1 MNDFITVYSG
11 DLMRRIKSRP
21 FLIGLVLG
29 TVAIVAMFKLP
40 TMLVPTIVNQ
50 GTRLVIVADAPLA
63 AQARPLLA
71 KTLTVKGVVPA
82 GTTVDRALLQR
93 FDADSAV
100 SIAQVKS
107 GIRVTIFAKN
117 PTSVPSGRVRA
128 ALLPLQV
135 QHATHLTSA
144 QIAAALDANVEVR
157 SLSTKFHSVHQAVA
171 AQGIAMT
178 LVVFLYVLV
187 LMNSQF
193 VMSAVAE
200 EKTSRIAEL
209 LIASVDPMVLLAAK
223 VLVGATLSILQLLV
237 WVGIGIALGS
247 GGGAASAGAANA
259 GAANANPFSLS
270 GLLGNTLS
278 PEVILAFGV
287 FFILGFLQIS
297 TVFAGVASLINRTED
312 LGSISGPM
320 VIPTIAGYFIGI
332 LAINAPALPVVTVT
346 SFVPLLSPFVMF
358 ARMAV
363 SHVPLWQIGT
373 SIALNLLAL
382 WAFAWFA
389 GKLYRVGM
397 MLYGRPPKL
406 AQVWE
411 ILRSPS

>member
-21 FLIGLVLG
+21 FIIGLLLG
-29 TVAIVAMFKLP
+29 TLAIVAMLKLP
-40 TMLVPTIVNQ
+40 TMLAPSIVSQ
-50 GTRLVIVADAPLA
+50 GTKILIVADAPIA

-71 KTLTVKGVVPA
+71 KKLTVRGVVPA
-82 GTTVDRALLQR
+82 STKIDAALLKR
-93 FDADSAV
+93 FHADNAV
-100 SIAQVKS
+100 SIQDVKT
-107 GIRVTIFAKN
+107 GLRITIFAKN
-117 PTSVPSGRVRA
+117 PTSVPTGRVRT

-135 QHATHLTSA
+135 QHATHLTNA
-144 QIAAALDANVEVR
+144 QIAAALDARIDVR
-157 SLSTKFHSVHQAVA
+157 SLSTKFHSVHQAEA
-171 AQGIAMT
+171 AQGLAMT
-178 LVVFLYVLV
+178 LVVFLYILIVV
-187 LMNSQF
+187 NSQF

-209 LIASVDPMVLLAAK
+209 LIATVDPMVLLIAK
-223 VLVGATLSILQLLV
+223 ILVGATLSVLQLV
-237 WVGIGIALGS
+237 IWVALGIALGS
-247 GGGAASAGAANA
+247 NGGGPAASSAAA
-259 GAANANPFSLS
+259 SPFSLG

-278 PEVILAFGV
+278 PEVIAAFIV

-312 LGSISGPM
+312 LGSISGPLL
-320 VIPTIAGYFIGI
+320 IPTFAGYFIAF
-332 LAINAPALPVVTVT
+332 LAINAPSIPAVIVA
-346 SFVPLLSPFVMF
+346 SFVPLVSPFVMF

-363 SHVPLWQIGT
+363 THVPIWQIGT

-382 WAFAWFA
+382 WGIAWFA

-397 MLYGRPPKL
+397 MLYGRPPKF

-411 ILRSPS
+411 ILRTPS

>member
-21 FLIGLVLG
+21 FIIGLLLG
-29 TVAIVAMFKLP
+29 TLAIVAMLKLP
-40 TMLVPTIVNQ
+40 TMLAPSIVSQ
-50 GTRLVIVADAPLA
+50 GTKILIVADAPIA

-71 KTLTVKGVVPA
+71 KTLTVRGVVPA
-82 GTTVDRALLQR
+82 STKIDAALLKR
-93 FDADSAV
+93 FHADNAV
-100 SIAQVKS
+100 SIQDVKT
-107 GIRVTIFAKN
+107 GLRITIFAKN
-117 PTSVPSGRVRA
+117 PTSVPTGRVRT

-135 QHATHLTSA
+135 QHATHLTNA
-144 QIAAALDANVEVR
+144 QIAAALDARIDVR
-157 SLSTKFHSVHQAVA
+157 SLSTKFHSVHQAEA
-171 AQGIAMT
+171 AQGLAMT
-178 LVVFLYVLV
+178 LVVFLYILIVV
-187 LMNSQF
+187 NSQF

-209 LIASVDPMVLLAAK
+209 LIATVDPMVLLIAK
-223 VLVGATLSILQLLV
+223 ILVGATLSVLQLV
-237 WVGIGIALGS
+237 IWVALGIALGS
-247 GGGAASAGAANA
+247 NGGGPAASSAAA
-259 GAANANPFSLS
+259 SPFSLG

-278 PEVILAFGV
+278 PEVIAAFIV

-312 LGSISGPM
+312 LGSISGPLL
-320 VIPTIAGYFIGI
+320 IPTFAGYFIAF
-332 LAINAPALPVVTVT
+332 LAINAPSIPAVIVA
-346 SFVPLLSPFVMF
+346 SFVPLVSPFVMF

-363 SHVPLWQIGT
+363 THVPIWQIGT

-382 WAFAWFA
+382 WGIAWFA

-397 MLYGRPPKL
+397 MLYGRPPKF

-411 ILRSPS
+411 ILRTPS

>member
-50 GTRLVIVADAPLA
+50 GTRLVLVADAPLA

-71 KTLTVKGVVPA
+71 KKLTVKGVVPA
-82 GTTVDRALLQR
+82 GTRIDRALLQR

-100 SIAQVKS
+100 SIAELKS

-117 PTSVPSGRVRA
+117 PTSVPSGRIRT

-144 QIAAALDANVEVR
+144 QIAAALNANIEVR

-171 AQGIAMT
+171 AQGLAMT
-178 LVVFLYVLV
+178 LVVFLYILV
-187 LMNSQF
+187 IINSNF

-223 VLVGATLSILQLLV
+223 VLVGATLSVLQLLV
-237 WVGIGIALGS
+237 WVGVGIALGS
-247 GGGAASAGAANA
+247 GGGTASA
-259 GAANANPFSLS
+259 GAANANPFSLA

-278 PEVILAFGV
+278 PEVILAFGI

-320 VIPTIAGYFIGI
+320 VIPTIAGYFIAL

-373 SIALNLLAL
+373 SIALNVLAL
-382 WAFAWFA
+382 WGFAWFA

-397 MLYGRPPKL
+397 MLYGRPPKI

>member
-21 FLIGLVLG
+21 FLVGLILG
-29 TVAIVAMFKLP
+29 TLAIVGLFKLP
-40 TMLVPTIVNQ
+40 TILAPTIVSQ

-71 KTLTVKGVVPA
+71 RTLTVKGVVPA
-82 GTTVDRALLQR
+82 GTAVNRALLQR
-93 FDADSAV
+93 FDADCAI
-100 SIAQVKS
+100 SISEVKS
-107 GIRVTIFAKN
+107 GIHVTIFAKN

-135 QHATHLTSA
+135 QHATHLSSA
-144 QIAAALDANVEVR
+144 QIAAALGANIEVR
-157 SLSTKFHSVHQAVA
+157 SLSSKFQSVDQAQA
-171 AQGIAMT
+171 AQGLAMT
-178 LVVFLYVLV
+178 LVVFPYILV
-187 LMNSQF
+187 IVNSQF

-223 VLVGATLSILQLLV
+223 VLVGATLSVLQLLV
-237 WVGIGIALGS
+237 WVAIGIALGS
-247 GGGAASAGAANA
+247 GGGTAGAGAGAAASASM
-259 GAANANPFSLS
+259 NPFSLT

-278 PEVILAFGV
+278 PEVIAAFGV

-320 VIPTIAGYFIGI
+320 VIPTIAGYFIGF
-332 LAINAPALPVVTVT
+332 LAINAPTLPLVTVT
-346 SFVPLLSPFVMF
+346 SFIPLLSPFVMF

-373 SIALNLLAL
+373 SVALNVLAL
-382 WAFAWFA
+382 WGFTWFA

-397 MLYGRPPKL
+397 MLYGRPPKF

>member
-50 GTRLVIVADAPLA
+50 GTRLVLVADAPLA

-71 KTLTVKGVVPA
+71 KKLTVKGVVPA
-82 GTTVDRALLQR
+82 GTRIDRALLQR

-100 SIAQVKS
+100 SIAELKS

-117 PTSVPSGRVRA
+117 PTSVPSGRIRT

-144 QIAAALDANVEVR
+144 QIAAALDANIEVR

-171 AQGIAMT
+171 AQGLAMT
-178 LVVFLYVLV
+178 LVVFLYILV
-187 LMNSQF
+187 LINSQF

-223 VLVGATLSILQLLV
+223 VLVGATLSVLQLLV

-247 GGGAASAGAANA
+247 GGGTAGA
-259 GAANANPFSLS
+259 GAANANPFSLA
-270 GLLGNTLS
+270 GLIGNTLS
-278 PEVILAFGV
+278 PEVILAFGI

-320 VIPTIAGYFIGI
+320 VIPTIAGYFIAL

-373 SIALNLLAL
+373 SIALNVLAL
-382 WAFAWFA
+382 WGFAWFA

-397 MLYGRPPKL
+397 MLYGRPPKI

>member
-11 DLMRRIKSRP
+11 DLMRRVKSRP
-21 FLIGLVLG
+21 FLIGLLLG
-29 TVAIVAMFKLP
+29 TLAIVAMLKLP
-40 TMLVPTIVNQ
+40 TLLAPTIVNQ

-82 GTTVDRALLQR
+82 GTTVDRALLKR

-100 SIAQVKS
+100 SIVEVKS

-135 QHATHLTSA
+135 QHSTHLTSA

-223 VLVGATLSILQLLV
+223 VLVGATLSVVQLLV

-247 GGGAASAGAANA
+247 GGGATSA

-320 VIPTIAGYFIGI
+320 IIPTIAGYFIGI
-332 LAINAPALPVVTVT
+332 LAINAPALPVVTIT

>member
-21 FLIGLVLG
+21 FLIGLILG
-29 TVAIVAMFKLP
+29 TLAIVGLFKLP
-40 TMLVPTIVNQ
+40 TILAPTLVKQ
-50 GTRLVIVADAPLA
+50 GTRIVIVADAPLA

-71 KTLTVKGVVPA
+71 KTLAVKGVVPA
-82 GTTVDRALLQR
+82 GTTVDRALLKR
-93 FDADSAV
+93 FDADSAI
-100 SIAQVKS
+100 SISEVKS
-107 GIRVTIFAKN
+107 GIQVTIFAKN
-117 PTSVPSGRVRA
+117 PTSVPTGRVRA
-128 ALLPLQV
+128 ALLPMQV
-135 QHATHLTSA
+135 QHSTHLSSA
-144 QIAAALDANVEVR
+144 QIAAALGAHVEVR
-157 SLSTKFHSVHQAVA
+157 SLSSKFHSVHQAEA
-171 AQGIAMT
+171 AQGLAMT
-178 LVVFLYVLV
+178 LVVFLYMLV
-187 LMNSQF
+187 IINSNF

-223 VLVGATLSILQLLV
+223 VLVGATLSVLQLVV
-237 WVGIGIALGS
+237 WIAIGIAMGS
-247 GGGAASAGAANA
+247 GGGSVGAGAVASTA
-259 GAANANPFSLS
+259 ANPFSLA
-270 GLLGNTLS
+270 GLLGNILS
-278 PEVILAFGV
+278 PEVIAAFGV

-312 LGSISGPM
+312 LGSLSGPLF
-320 VIPTIAGYFIGI
+320 IPTIAGYFIGI
-332 LAINAPALPVVTVT
+332 LAINAPSLPVVAVA

-363 SHVPLWQIGT
+363 SHVPLWQIGS
-373 SIALNLLAL
+373 SIALNVLAL
-382 WAFAWFA
+382 WGFTWFA

-397 MLYGRPPKL
+397 MLYGRPPKI

>member
-21 FLIGLVLG
+21 FIIGLLLG
-29 TVAIVAMFKLP
+29 TLAIVAMLKLP
-40 TMLVPTIVNQ
+40 TMLAPSIVSQ
-50 GTRLVIVADAPLA
+50 GTKILIVADAPIA

-71 KTLTVKGVVPA
+71 KTLTVRGVVPA
-82 GTTVDRALLQR
+82 STKIDAALLKR
-93 FDADSAV
+93 FHADNAV
-100 SIAQVKS
+100 SIQDVKT
-107 GIRVTIFAKN
+107 GLRITIFAKN
-117 PTSVPSGRVRA
+117 PTSVPTGRVRT

-135 QHATHLTSA
+135 QHATHLTNA
-144 QIAAALDANVEVR
+144 QIAAALDARIDVR
-157 SLSTKFHSVHQAVA
+157 SLSTKFHSVHQAEA
-171 AQGIAMT
+171 AQGLAMT
-178 LVVFLYVLV
+178 LVVFLYILIVV
-187 LMNSQF
+187 NSQF

-209 LIASVDPMVLLAAK
+209 LIATVDPMVLLIAK
-223 VLVGATLSILQLLV
+223 ILVGATLSVLQLV
-237 WVGIGIALGS
+237 IWVALGIALGS
-247 GGGAASAGAANA
+247 NGGGPAASSAAA
-259 GAANANPFSLS
+259 SPFSLV

-278 PEVILAFGV
+278 PEVIAAFIV

-312 LGSISGPM
+312 LGSISGPLL
-320 VIPTIAGYFIGI
+320 IPTFAGYLIAF
-332 LAINAPALPVVTVT
+332 LAINAPSIPAVIVA
-346 SFVPLLSPFVMF
+346 SFVPLVSPFVMF

-363 SHVPLWQIGT
+363 MHVPLWQIGT

-382 WAFAWFA
+382 WGIAWFA

-397 MLYGRPPKL
+397 MLYGRPPKF

-411 ILRSPS
+411 ILRTPS

>member
-21 FLIGLVLG
+21 FIIGLLLG
-29 TVAIVAMFKLP
+29 TFAIIAMFKLP
-40 TMLVPTIVNQ
+40 TMLAPSIVNQ
-50 GTRLVIVADAPLA
+50 GTRILIVADAPLA

-71 KTLTVKGVVPA
+71 KTLTVTGVVPA
-82 GTTVDRALLQR
+82 GTKIDRALLKR

-100 SIAQVKS
+100 SIADAKN
-107 GIRVTIFAKN
+107 GIGVTIFAKN
-117 PTSVPSGRVRA
+117 PTSVPSGRIRA

-135 QHATHLTSA
+135 QHSTHLTSA
-144 QIAAALDANVEVR
+144 QIATALNANIEVR
-157 SLSTKFHSVHQAVA
+157 SLSTKFHSVHQAEA
-171 AQGIAMT
+171 AQGLAMT
-178 LVVFLYVLV
+178 LVVFLYILV
-187 LMNSQF
+187 ILNSQF

-209 LIASVDPMVLLAAK
+209 LIATVDPMVLLVAK
-223 VLVGATLSILQLLV
+223 VLVGATLSVLQLLV
-237 WVGIGIALGS
+237 WVGIGIALGPGGS
-247 GGGAASAGAANA
+247 GSAAGS
-259 GAANANPFSLS
+259 ANANPFSLA

-278 PEVILAFGV
+278 PEVIAAFIL
-287 FFILGFLQIS
+287 FFLLGFLQIS

-320 VIPTIAGYFIGI
+320 VIPTVAGYFIGI
-332 LAINAPALPVVTVT
+332 LAINAPALPIVTVT

-373 SIALNLLAL
+373 SIALNVLAL
-382 WAFAWFA
+382 WGIAWFA

-406 AQVWE
+406 GQVWD

>member
-21 FLIGLVLG
+21 FLIGLLLG
-29 TVAIVAMFKLP
+29 TFAIVAMFKLP
-40 TMLVPTIVNQ
+40 TMLAPTIVNQ
-50 GTRLVIVADAPLA
+50 GTRLVLVADAPLA

-71 KTLTVKGVVPA
+71 KKLTVKGVVPA
-82 GTTVDRALLQR
+82 GTRIDRALLQR

-100 SIAQVKS
+100 SIAELKS

-117 PTSVPSGRVRA
+117 PTSVPSGRIRT

-144 QIAAALDANVEVR
+144 QIAAALNANIEVR

-171 AQGIAMT
+171 AQGLAMT
-178 LVVFLYVLV
+178 LVVFLYILV
-187 LMNSQF
+187 LINSQF

-223 VLVGATLSILQLLV
+223 VLVGATLSVLQLLV
-237 WVGIGIALGS
+237 WVGVGIALGS
-247 GGGAASAGAANA
+247 GGGTASA
-259 GAANANPFSLS
+259 GAANANPFSLA

-278 PEVILAFGV
+278 PEVILAFGI

-320 VIPTIAGYFIGI
+320 VIPTIAGYFIAL

-373 SIALNLLAL
+373 SIALNVLAL
-382 WAFAWFA
+382 WGFAWFA

-397 MLYGRPPKL
+397 MLYGRPPQI

>member
-21 FLIGLVLG
+21 FIIGLVLG
-29 TVAIVAMFKLP
+29 TLAIVALIKLP
-40 TMLVPTIVNQ
+40 TMLAPTIVNQ

-82 GTTVDRALLQR
+82 ATTINRALLKR

-100 SIAQVKS
+100 SITDVKT

-117 PTSVPSGRVRA
+117 PTSVPSGRVRT

-135 QHATHLTSA
+135 QHSTHLTSA
-144 QIAAALDANVEVR
+144 QIAAALDANVQVR
-157 SLSTKFHSVHQAVA
+157 SLSTKFHSVHQAEA
-171 AQGIAMT
+171 AQGLAMT
-178 LVVFLYVLV
+178 LVVFLYILVLV
-187 LMNSQF
+187 NSQF

-209 LIASVDPMVLLAAK
+209 LIATVDPMVLLVAK
-223 VLVGATLSILQLLV
+223 VLVGATLSVLQLLV

-247 GGGAASAGAANA
+247 GGGSAGASS
-259 GAANANPFSLS
+259 AAANPFSLA

-278 PEVILAFGV
+278 PEVIAAFIV

-332 LAINAPALPVVTVT
+332 LAINAPSLPVVTVT

-363 SHVPLWQIGT
+363 TQVPPWQIGT
-373 SIALNLLAL
+373 SIALNVLAL
-382 WAFAWFA
+382 WGIAWFA

-406 AQVWE
+406 GQVWE

>member
-11 DLMRRIKSRP
+11 DLMRRVKSRP
-21 FLIGLVLG
+21 FLIGLLLG
-29 TVAIVAMFKLP
+29 TLAIVAMLKLP
-40 TMLVPTIVNQ
+40 TLLAPTIVNQ

-82 GTTVDRALLQR
+82 GTTVDRALLKR

-100 SIAQVKS
+100 SIVEVKS

-135 QHATHLTSA
+135 QHSTHLTSA

-157 SLSTKFHSVHQAVA
+157 SLSTKFHSVNQAVA

-178 LVVFLYVLV
+178 LVVFLYFLIF
-187 LMNSQF
+187 MNSQF

-223 VLVGATLSILQLLV
+223 VLVGATLSVVQLLV

-247 GGGAASAGAANA
+247 GGGATSA

-297 TVFAGVASLINRTED
+297 TVYAGVASLISRTED

-320 VIPTIAGYFIGI
+320 FIPTLAGYFIGG
-332 LAINAPALPVVTVT
+332 LAVSAPTLPVVTIT

-363 SHVPLWQIGT
+363 SHVPLWQIGI

-397 MLYGRPPKL
+397 MLYGRPPKF

>member
-21 FLIGLVLG
+21 FIIGLVLG
-29 TVAIVAMFKLP
+29 TLAIVALLKLP
-40 TMLVPTIVNQ
+40 TMLAPTIVSQ
-50 GTRLVIVADAPLA
+50 GTNIIIVADAPIA
-63 AQARPLLA
+63 AQARPLLS
-71 KTLTVKGVVPA
+71 KTLTVRGVVPA
-82 GTTVDRALLQR
+82 STKIDAALLKR
-93 FDADSAV
+93 FDADNAI
-100 SIAQVKS
+100 SIQDVKT
-107 GIRVTIFAKN
+107 GIRITIYAKN
-117 PTSVPSGRVRA
+117 PTSVPSGRVRT

-135 QHATHLTSA
+135 QHATHLTNA
-144 QIAAALDANVEVR
+144 QIAAALDARVDVR
-157 SLSTKFHSVHQAVA
+157 SLSTKFHSVHQAEA
-171 AQGIAMT
+171 AQGLAMT
-178 LVVFLYVLV
+178 LVVFLYILVLV
-187 LMNSQF
+187 NSQF

-209 LIASVDPMVLLAAK
+209 LIATVDPMVLLVAK
-223 VLVGATLSILQLLV
+223 VLVGATLSVLQLLV

-247 GGGAASAGAANA
+247 SGSGSGASSAAA
-259 GAANANPFSLS
+259 ANPFSLA

-278 PEVILAFGV
+278 PEVIAAFIV

-320 VIPTIAGYFIGI
+320 VIPTVGGYFLGI
-332 LAINAPALPVVTVT
+332 LAINAPSLPVVTVT

-363 SHVPLWQIGT
+363 THVPTWEIAT

-382 WAFAWFA
+382 WGIAWFA

-397 MLYGRPPKL
+397 MLYGRPPKF

-411 ILRSPS
+411 ILRTPS

>member
-21 FLIGLVLG
+21 FLIGLLLG
-29 TVAIVAMFKLP
+29 TFAIVAMFKLP
-40 TMLVPTIVNQ
+40 TMLAPTIVNQ
-50 GTRLVIVADAPLA
+50 GTRLVLVADAPLA

-71 KTLTVKGVVPA
+71 KNLTVNGVVPA
-82 GTTVDRALLQR
+82 GTKVDRALLQR
-93 FDADSAV
+93 FHADSAV
-100 SIAQVKS
+100 SIVEVKS

-117 PTSVPSGRVRA
+117 PTSVPSGRIRA

-144 QIAAALDANVEVR
+144 QIAAALNANIEVR

-171 AQGIAMT
+171 AQGLAMT
-178 LVVFLYVLV
+178 LVVFLYILV
-187 LMNSQF
+187 IMNSQF

-223 VLVGATLSILQLLV
+223 VLVGATLSVLQLLV

-247 GGGAASAGAANA
+247 GGGSASA
-259 GAANANPFSLS
+259 GAANANPFSLA
-270 GLLGNTLS
+270 GLIGNTLS
-278 PEVILAFGV
+278 PEVILAFGI

-320 VIPTIAGYFIGI
+320 VIPTIAGYFIAL

-373 SIALNLLAL
+373 SIALNVLAL
-382 WAFAWFA
+382 WGFAWFA

-397 MLYGRPPKL
+397 MLYGRPPKI

>member
-21 FLIGLVLG
+21 FLIGLLLG
-29 TVAIVAMFKLP
+29 TFAIVAMFKLP
-40 TMLVPTIVNQ
+40 TLLAPTIVNQ

-82 GTTVDRALLQR
+82 GTTVDRALLKR
-93 FDADSAV
+93 FDADSAI
-100 SIAQVKS
+100 SIAEVKS

-135 QHATHLTSA
+135 QHSTHLTSA

-178 LVVFLYVLV
+178 LVVFLYILV

-223 VLVGATLSILQLLV
+223 VLVGATLSVVQLLV

-247 GGGAASAGAANA
+247 GGGASGA

-278 PEVILAFGV
+278 PEVIIAFVV

-332 LAINAPALPVVTVT
+332 LAINAPSLPVVTIT

-382 WAFAWFA
+382 WAFVWFA

>member
-21 FLIGLVLG
+21 FIIGLVLG
-29 TVAIVAMFKLP
+29 TLAIVALIKLP
-40 TMLVPTIVNQ
+40 TMLAPTIVNQ
-50 GTRLVIVADAPLA
+50 GTKILIVADARIA
-63 AQARPLLA
+63 AQARPMLA

-82 GTTVDRALLQR
+82 ATTINRALLKR

-100 SIAQVKS
+100 SITEVKT

-117 PTSVPSGRVRA
+117 PTSVPSGRVRT

-135 QHATHLTSA
+135 QHSTHLTSA
-144 QIAAALDANVEVR
+144 QIAAALNANVEVR
-157 SLSTKFHSVHQAVA
+157 SLSTKFHSVHQAEA
-171 AQGIAMT
+171 AQGLAMT
-178 LVVFLYVLV
+178 LVVLLYLLV
-187 LMNSQF
+187 MVNSQV

-209 LIASVDPMVLLAAK
+209 LVASVDPMVLLAAK
-223 VLVGATLSILQLLV
+223 VLVGATLSVLQLVV
-237 WVGIGIALGS
+237 WVGMGIALGS
-247 GGGAASAGAANA
+247 GAGSAGASS
-259 GAANANPFSLS
+259 AAANPFSLA

-278 PEVILAFGV
+278 PEVIAAFIV

-312 LGSISGPM
+312 LGSVSGPM
-320 VIPTIAGYFIGI
+320 IIPMLVGYFIGI
-332 LAINAPALPVVTVT
+332 LAINAPSLPAVIVT

-363 SHVPLWQIGT
+363 TQVPPWQIGT
-373 SIALNLLAL
+373 SIALNVLAL
-382 WAFAWFA
+382 WGIAWFA
-389 GKLYRVGM
+389 GKLSRVGM

-406 AQVWE
+406 GQVWE

>member
-40 TMLVPTIVNQ
+40 TMLAPTIVNQ
-50 GTRLVIVADAPLA
+50 GTRLVLVADAPLA

-71 KTLTVKGVVPA
+71 KKLTVKGVVPA
-82 GTTVDRALLQR
+82 GTRIDRALLQR
-93 FDADSAV
+93 FHADSAV
-100 SIAQVKS
+100 SIAELKS

-117 PTSVPSGRVRA
+117 PTSVPSGRIRT

-144 QIAAALDANVEVR
+144 QIAAALDANIEVR

-171 AQGIAMT
+171 AQGLAMT
-178 LVVFLYVLV
+178 LVVFLYFLV
-187 LMNSQF
+187 IINSNF

-223 VLVGATLSILQLLV
+223 VLVGATLSVLQLLV
-237 WVGIGIALGS
+237 WVGVGIALGS
-247 GGGAASAGAANA
+247 GGGTASA
-259 GAANANPFSLS
+259 GAANANPFSLA

-278 PEVILAFGV
+278 PEVILAFGI

-297 TVFAGVASLINRTED
+297 TVFAGIASLINRTED

-320 VIPTIAGYFIGI
+320 VIPTIAGYFIAL

-373 SIALNLLAL
+373 SIALNVLAL
-382 WAFAWFA
+382 WGFVWFA

-397 MLYGRPPKL
+397 MLYGRPPKI

>member
-21 FLIGLVLG
+21 FIIGLVLG
-29 TVAIVAMFKLP
+29 TLAIVALIKLP
-40 TMLVPTIVNQ
+40 TMLAPTIVNQ
-50 GTRLVIVADAPLA
+50 GTKILIVADARIA
-63 AQARPLLA
+63 AQARPMLA

-82 GTTVDRALLQR
+82 ATTINRALLKR

-100 SIAQVKS
+100 SITEVKT

-117 PTSVPSGRVRA
+117 PTSVPSGRVRT

-135 QHATHLTSA
+135 QHSTHLTSA
-144 QIAAALDANVEVR
+144 QIAAALNANVEVR
-157 SLSTKFHSVHQAVA
+157 SLSTKFHSVHQAEA
-171 AQGIAMT
+171 AQGLAMT
-178 LVVFLYVLV
+178 LVVLLYLLV
-187 LMNSQF
+187 MVNSQV

-209 LIASVDPMVLLAAK
+209 LVASVDPMVLLAAK
-223 VLVGATLSILQLLV
+223 VLVGATLSVLQLVV
-237 WVGIGIALGS
+237 WVGMGIALGS
-247 GGGAASAGAANA
+247 GAGSAGASS
-259 GAANANPFSLS
+259 AAANPFSLA

-278 PEVILAFGV
+278 PEVIAAFIV

-312 LGSISGPM
+312 LGSVSGPM
-320 VIPTIAGYFIGI
+320 IIPMLVGYFIGI
-332 LAINAPALPVVTVT
+332 LAINAPSLPAVIVT

-363 SHVPLWQIGT
+363 TQVPPWQIGT
-373 SIALNLLAL
+373 SIALNVLAL
-382 WAFAWFA
+382 WGIAWFA

-406 AQVWE
+406 GQVWE

>member
-21 FLIGLVLG
+21 FLIGLLLG
-29 TVAIVAMFKLP
+29 TFAIVAMFKLP
-40 TMLVPTIVNQ
+40 TMLAPTIVNQ
-50 GTRLVIVADAPLA
+50 GTRLLLVADAPLA

-71 KTLTVKGVVPA
+71 KNLTVNGVVPA
-82 GTTVDRALLQR
+82 GTKVDRALLQR
-93 FDADSAV
+93 FHADSAV
-100 SIAQVKS
+100 SIVEVKS

-117 PTSVPSGRVRA
+117 PTSVPSGRIRA

-144 QIAAALDANVEVR
+144 QIAAALNANIEVR

-171 AQGIAMT
+171 AQGLAMT
-178 LVVFLYVLV
+178 LVVFLYILV
-187 LMNSQF
+187 IMNSQF

-223 VLVGATLSILQLLV
+223 VLVGATLSVLQLLV

-247 GGGAASAGAANA
+247 GGGSASA
-259 GAANANPFSLS
+259 GAANANPFSLA
-270 GLLGNTLS
+270 GLIGNTLS
-278 PEVILAFGV
+278 PEVILAFGI

-320 VIPTIAGYFIGI
+320 VIPTIAGYFIAL

-373 SIALNLLAL
+373 SIALNVLAL
-382 WAFAWFA
+382 WGFAWFA

-397 MLYGRPPKL
+397 MLYGRPPKI

>member
-21 FLIGLVLG
+21 FLIGLMLG
-29 TVAIVAMFKLP
+29 TLAIVAMFKLP
-40 TMLVPTIVNQ
+40 TVLAPTIVNQ

-117 PTSVPSGRVRA
+117 PTSVPSGRIRA

-144 QIAAALDANVEVR
+144 QIAAALNANIEVR

-171 AQGIAMT
+171 AQGLAMT
-178 LVVFLYVLV
+178 LVVFLYILV
-187 LMNSQF
+187 IINSNF

-223 VLVGATLSILQLLV
+223 VLVGATLSVLQLLV
-237 WVGIGIALGS
+237 WVGVGIALGS
-247 GGGAASAGAANA
+247 GGGTASA
-259 GAANANPFSLS
+259 GAANANPFSLA

-278 PEVILAFGV
+278 PEVILAFGI

-320 VIPTIAGYFIGI
+320 VIPTIAGYFIAL

-373 SIALNLLAL
+373 SIALNVLAL
-382 WAFAWFA
+382 WGFAWFA

-397 MLYGRPPKL
+397 MLYGRPPKI

>member
-21 FLIGLVLG
+21 FIIGLLLG
-29 TVAIVAMFKLP
+29 TLAIVALIKLP
-40 TMLVPTIVNQ
+40 TMLAPSIVNQ

-63 AQARPLLA
+63 AQARPMLA

-82 GTTVDRALLQR
+82 ATTINRALLKR

-100 SIAQVKS
+100 SITEVKT
-107 GIRVTIFAKN
+107 GIHVTIFAKN
-117 PTSVPSGRVRA
+117 PTSVPSGRVRT

-135 QHATHLTSA
+135 QHSTHLTSA
-144 QIAAALDANVEVR
+144 QIAAALDANVQVR
-157 SLSTKFHSVHQAVA
+157 SLSTKFHSVHQAEA
-171 AQGIAMT
+171 AQGLAMT
-178 LVVFLYVLV
+178 LVVFLYILVLV
-187 LMNSQF
+187 NSQF

-209 LIASVDPMVLLAAK
+209 LIATVDPMVLLVAK
-223 VLVGATLSILQLLV
+223 VLVGATLSVLQLLV

-247 GGGAASAGAANA
+247 GGGSAGASS
-259 GAANANPFSLS
+259 AAANPFSLA

-278 PEVILAFGV
+278 PEVIAAFIV

-332 LAINAPALPVVTVT
+332 LAINAPSLPVVTVT

-363 SHVPLWQIGT
+363 TQVPPWQIGT
-373 SIALNLLAL
+373 SIALNVLAL
-382 WAFAWFA
+382 WGIAWFA

-406 AQVWE
+406 GQVWE